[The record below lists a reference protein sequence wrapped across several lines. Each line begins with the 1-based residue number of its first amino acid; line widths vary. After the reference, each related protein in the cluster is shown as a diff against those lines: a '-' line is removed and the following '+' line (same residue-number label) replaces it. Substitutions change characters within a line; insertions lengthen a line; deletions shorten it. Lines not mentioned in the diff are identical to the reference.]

1 MLLKI
6 ANVDYIAGANAVVSD
21 RQMSEI
27 IILLQDWGVLI
38 ANPFA
43 PNQSL
48 DSDGKKP
55 PQVS

>member
-6 ANVDYIAGANAVVSD
+6 ANVDYIDGANAVVSD

-27 IILLQDWGVLI
+27 IVLLQDCGVSI
-38 ANPFA
+38 ANPFV

-48 DSDGKKP
+48 DSDAKEP
-55 PQVS
+55 AQVS